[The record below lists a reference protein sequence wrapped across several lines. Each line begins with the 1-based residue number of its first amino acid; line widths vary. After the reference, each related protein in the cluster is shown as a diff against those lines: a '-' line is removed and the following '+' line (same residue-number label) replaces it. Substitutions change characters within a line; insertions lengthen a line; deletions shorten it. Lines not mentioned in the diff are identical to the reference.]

1 MQSHY
6 KVNVEDPA
14 AVQAHYD
21 SFKDKSE
28 YSAAMALNYIK
39 KWPQYGELRKQVE
52 TLEKEAL
59 ASRAPVSHRYEIV
72 RAAAVNP

>member
-21 SFKDKSE
+21 RFKDKTE

-39 KWPQYGELRKQVE
+39 LWPTYGELRKSVE
-52 TLEKEAL
+52 ELEKKAL
-59 ASRAPVSHRYEIV
+59 AARVPAPHAY
-72 RAAAVNP
+72 AVVPVTGI